1 MNIGGNFI
9 PTIPPIKN
17 ASINDQLTKF
27 KKEANFADLENLTG
41 NGYRIQSLFIQ
52 EKLHFKCTVLHPISY
67 PFEAIYLHSMI
78 AISSS

>member
-27 KKEANFADLENLTG
+27 KKEANFADLENMTG
-41 NGYRIQSLFIQ
+41 NGYRFQ
-52 EKLHFKCTVLHPISY
+52 
-67 PFEAIYLHSMI
+67 
-78 AISSS
+78 